1 MFLDLALGS
10 GTIESA
16 FGLETYCM
24 AKGMHVSYMEEL
36 GRIGPKGKTYSD
48 YFISGLKEPI
58 RSNDIKRLK
67 KLIDS
72 ERDLIH

>member
-1 MFLDLALGS
+1 
-10 GTIESA
+10 
-16 FGLETYCM
+16 
-24 AKGMHVSYMEEL
+24 MHVSYMEEL